1 MTFQISREKF
11 YVLEE
16 EREEFI
22 NYNNPNSDRFAAI
35 IAFFEKF
42 LGYNISQANFSRDLN
57 VKEATVKMYKGKRGD
72 EYLLGRRYIY
82 THVDVYFDSAYVIVK
97 TK

>member
-1 MTFQISREKF
+1 MTFKITRKWHTNTNTNGEK
-11 YVLEE
+11 YWALC
-16 EREEFI
+16 
-22 NYNNPNSDRFAAI
+22 
-35 IAFFEKF
+35 AFLEKF
-42 LGYNISQANFSRDLN
+42 LGYNISQANFSRDVN